1 VGDGLGTADVA
12 SAVALGAG
20 VASMAMGATVVATGV
35 TVLAES
41 LETDV
46 ALLGATVA
54 EPELPESVFELVG
67 EADEPVSTELG
78 VGSLFASLTA
88 QLARAIVSAAS
99 IIIGTVNVTNR
110 ELDNRFVHELKVSK
124 PPSITQPA
132 LMQYSF
138 LL

>member
-1 VGDGLGTADVA
+1 
-12 SAVALGAG
+12 
-20 VASMAMGATVVATGV
+20 MGATVVATGV